1 MDWQEQDGLRWL
13 EAALPGARVAFSTR
27 LGGVSAAP
35 FETLNLGILTGDDR
49 SAVLENRVRLAA
61 ALGLQ
66 PDRVLMGLQ
75 VHGPKV
81 LAHASAQ
88 DPSPYAQPGS
98 TLPEV
103 DGHVTSTPGLAPLV
117 LVADCLPVGLA
128 GTGGV
133 AMLHC
138 GWRGLAAGIVS
149 RGAEMVGAQAAAIGP
164 GIGACCYEVGN
175 EVLEPFAGLGDGIAT
190 GRMLDLAEVVRR
202 QLRDAG
208 VQRIESAGLCTS
220 CEPELFFSHRRDG
233 EQSGRQGGLISL
245 LESC

>member
-1 MDWQEQDGLRWL
+1 MDWHEKDGLRWL
-13 EAALPGARVAFSTR
+13 EAVLPGARVAFSTR

-66 PDRVLMGLQ
+66 PDHVLMGLQ
-75 VHGPKV
+75 VHGPEV
-81 LAHASAQ
+81 LAHTSMQ

-98 TLPEV
+98 PLPEV

-138 GWRGLAAGIVS
+138 GWRGLAAGIVA
-149 RGAEMVGAQAAAIGP
+149 RGVEMVGAHAAAIGP
-164 GIGACCYEVGN
+164 GIGSCCYEVGN
-175 EVLEPFAGLGDGIAT
+175 EVLERFAGLGDGIAG

-208 VQRIESAGLCTS
+208 VQRVESAGLCTS

-245 LESC
+245 GESR